1 MYSRTGVTEKAPASA
16 GGGMQI
22 AAKSSVQ
29 ASLPDSVIVVVD
41 VMARL

>member
-1 MYSRTGVTEKAPASA
+1 MRTGVTEKAPAST

-29 ASLPDSVIVVVD
+29 ASLPGSTVVVVD
-41 VMARL
+41 FMARL